1 MPRNQSKSKISTE
14 AKGTGAAAGIQGSS
28 RPVVYSQPGFSPLP
42 FLPITRQVNAASI
55 VSAFSV
61 PPVMQTIIPVAK
73 VAFPGYDIVPHPPE
87 GTKASDQQLAEAKK
101 GLKQADKVVKS
112 LQQVRA
118 IFYDLFGFRN
128 SILNYSLETV
138 GNWTLPAAF
147 EHLPAESFSKSPTT
161 MADPDRYWRD
171 SLLRG
176 IVIDRKDNTKHYYQ
190 AQTRGGDPVEIP
202 VDQILHIIEE
212 TPGNK
217 SHLEAILPTIDFWAF
232 CRKALALTVQRT
244 GIPNAVASTSIE
256 AMRLWSGDGTS
267 QNPGVYDG
275 PMTMGI
281 PTTVWDHLEK
291 IVKLQSTGNAF
302 NLPPGSSL
310 SYPTVNQPL
319 RATDVD
325 QYVKR
330 DILNA
335 IIPTNILDTLGS
347 AISKSGQPS
356 LDLFILLAAGWRELC
371 AKPLEDW
378 FTWLLELNG
387 FEDGWT
393 VEFQWWDIVPEDI
406 NATSARVVADFNSG
420 LLLINEARLKQGY
433 SALPDGTNG
442 EKDEVSRLIDQ
453 YQRLHGKVPSPVP
466 NPEAVASQNS

>member
-190 AQTRGGDPVEIP
+190 VQTRAGDPVEIP
-202 VDQILHIIEE
+202 IDQVLHIVDE

-232 CRKALALTVQRT
+232 CRKALGLTVQRV
-244 GIPNAVASTSIE
+244 GVPNAVATTSIE
-256 AMRLWSGDGTS
+256 AMRLWSGDGTP
-267 QNPGVYDG
+267 QNPGIYDG
-275 PMTMGI
+275 AMTMGI
-281 PTTVWDHLEK
+281 PTPVWEHLDK
-291 IVKLQSTGNAF
+291 IVKLQASGNAF
-302 NLPPGSSL
+302 NLPPGSQL
-310 SYPTVNQPL
+310 SYPTVNQPM
-319 RATDVD
+319 RPTDVD

-330 DILNA
+330 EILNQ
-335 IIPTNILDTLGS
+335 IIPTNILDTLGA
-347 AISKSGQPS
+347 AISKSSQPS
-356 LDLFILLAAGWRELC
+356 LDLFIILANGWREIC

-378 FTWLLELNG
+378 YSWLLSEKNG
-387 FEDGWT
+387 FEGYT
-393 VEFQWWDIVPEDI
+393 VSFEWFPIVQEDI
-406 NATSARVVADFNSG
+406 NLEHQRVLNAMGSG
-420 LLLINEARLKQGY
+420 LLLINEARKHIEEPELDDAGLNQ
-433 SALPDGTNG
+433 LM
-442 EKDEVSRLIDQ
+442 DQ
-453 YQRLHGKVPSPVP
+453 YSRMHGKAPEV
-466 NPEAVASQNS
+466 NPFSQNQKAAPQNV